1 MTHIKLHF
9 QISLRIPSRLNTKQS
24 MPRDIIKKENRISC
38 SIISN
43 SLQPHGLWSARFL
56 CPWNS
61 PGKNAGEGCHFLLQ
75 EIVWT
80 RDQTQVSCT
89 AGRFFTIWA
98 TRKTPDIVYSDSK
111 KFREKDHLERRQPN
125 KIQNMVYRENKDKNY
140 IGLLSTN
147 HASKKRVVWKY
158 LKY

>member
-1 MTHIKLHF
+1 MTYIKLHF

-61 PGKNAGEGCHFLLQ
+61 PGKNTGEGCRFLLQ
-75 EIVWT
+75 EIMWT
-80 RDQTQVSCT
+80 RDQTQVSRT

-147 HASKKRVVWKY
+147 HTSKKRVVWKY